1 MHGGTKAASSCFH
14 AASRTCPTVAS
25 EQLSSLLP
33 LCLSFPV
40 HYSQEGASQ
49 QQE

>member
-14 AASRTCPTVAS
+14 AAGRTHPTVAS
-25 EQLSSLLP
+25 EHPSSLLA

-40 HYSQEGASQ
+40 AHSQEGASQ